1 MLFSVLLII
10 HAFICVALIIVVLMQ
25 SAKGEGLAGA
35 FGGGAITGAVFG
47 GRGAASFLSKATT
60 AMAIVFMV
68 SCLALSLLSAGRSTS
83 SAPTDSAVTRAGQQS
98 LDEQAQQEGVIPM
111 EGEGAS
117 PEDIF
122 PEGQQ
127 QQGQQATPDDIF
139 NQTQPAE
146 PPAEGS
152 GQ

>member
-1 MLFSVLLII
+1 MGLLFPVLII
-10 HAFICVALIIVVLMQ
+10 IHVIICVGLIIVVLMQ

-47 GRGAASFLSKATT
+47 GRGAASFLSKTT
-60 AMAIVFMV
+60 TVLAVVFMI

-83 SAPTDSAVTRAGQQS
+83 SDAVDSAVARSAQQDQQ
-98 LDEQAQQEGVIPM
+98 LDEQQGAVPTEGSEAASPDDIFQESQQGDQP
-111 EGEGAS
+111 AS

-122 PEGQQ
+122 
-127 QQGQQATPDDIF
+127 
-139 NQTQPAE
+139 NQTPAE
-146 PPAEGS
+146 TPAEGD